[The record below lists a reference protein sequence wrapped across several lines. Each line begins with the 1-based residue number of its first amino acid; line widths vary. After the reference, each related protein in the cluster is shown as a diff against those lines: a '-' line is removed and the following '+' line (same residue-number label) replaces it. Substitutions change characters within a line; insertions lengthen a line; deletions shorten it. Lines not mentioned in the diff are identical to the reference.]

1 MRPAL
6 ALNVSLA
13 LLLSL
18 AGFACLPAH
27 AATFV
32 IANAD
37 GAGEG
42 LNDPDPPEHANQVGN
57 NPGSTLGQLRLNL
70 LNAAAQVWGNWLSS
84 NITITVSAKFDDL
97 PCTQFSGQLGFAG
110 TTGSAHNISGG
121 LPSVA
126 YHIALAESL
135 ANTNINGSAAEINAT
150 FNSDVDTND
159 VNCLGGG
166 GFYYGLDGNA
176 PVGTTDLFPV
186 VLHELAHGLG
196 FSSMADV
203 NPSGGTGNFTGSGGF
218 PDAFSRNLFDWET
231 GESWDVM
238 TSGERLASAIN
249 DPNLVWNGAAV
260 TANRD
265 QFLDP
270 APEIVINAPPGIIGT
285 HLSVLGD
292 EPTIVMPMGGVTAAM
307 ADGTALA
314 EDPCM
319 DSPAGVTGKI
329 VLYDLPVGCTPA
341 IPAFIAQLGGAVGVI
356 IANTSASGLPNMAGQ
371 ISNQAVTIPYV
382 GATQAVGGS
391 LRTNI
396 GTANTTIRNSATVL
410 NGDNKGKLRMYAPG
424 TFVAGSSV
432 SHWAS
437 EARPDL
443 LMERAKGAIGFN
455 QVDLTTSAFADMG
468 WVLLSGEVEVI
479 FEHGF
484 EN

>member
-1 MRPAL
+1 MKPTL
-6 ALNVSLA
+6 PEYFSLV

-18 AGFACLPAH
+18 AGFTCAPVQ

-32 IANAD
+32 FANAD

-42 LNDPDPPEHANQVGN
+42 LNDSNPPPHANQIGN
-57 NPGSTLGQLRLNL
+57 NPGATLGQLRLNL

-84 NITITVSAKFDDL
+84 NITITISATFDAL

-110 TTGSAHNISGG
+110 PTSSAHNISGG

-135 ANTNINGSAAEINAT
+135 SNSNINGGSAEIGAT
-150 FNSDVDTND
+150 FNSALDTNN

-176 PVGTTDLFPV
+176 PAGTMDLFPV

-196 FSSMADV
+196 FTTFADV
-203 NPSGGTGNFTGSGGF
+203 APPMGTGNFTGSGGF
-218 PDAFSRNLFDWET
+218 PDAFSRNLLDLET

-238 TSGERLASAIN
+238 TAGERLASAVN
-249 DPNLVWNGAAV
+249 DPDLVWKGTQV
-260 TANRD
+260 TADRD
-265 QFLDP
+265 DFLGP
-270 APEIVINAPPGIIGT
+270 SPEIVINAPPGIVGT

-292 EPTIVMPMGGVTAAM
+292 EPTIVMPMGGVTASM

-314 EDPCM
+314 ANPCA
-319 DSPAGVTGKI
+319 DVPAGVTGKI
-329 VLYDLPVGCTPA
+329 VLYDLPVGCSAA
-341 IPAFIAQLGGAVGVI
+341 IPAFFAQLGGAVGVI

-371 ISNQAVTIPYV
+371 IGNQAVTIPYV

-391 LRTNI
+391 LRANI
-396 GTANTTIRNSATVL
+396 GTANVTIRNSATVL
-410 NGDNKGKLRMYAPG
+410 NGDNQGKLRMFAPAPYVG
-424 TFVAGSSV
+424 GSSV

-443 LMERAKGAIGFN
+443 LMERSKGIIAFN

-468 WVLLSGEVEVI
+468 WVLLSGIPQVI
-479 FEHGF
+479 LKDGF
-484 EN
+484 ED